1 MLKKVS
7 NMKLIVLNRV
17 KIVNPYTYAALWG
30 VYDHQALPVAIID
43 LSPKLAKSIGQATG
57 ELKKG
62 RLESEKEISD
72 AKKSSEE
79 DTSSKEE

>member
-1 MLKKVS
+1 MINTNLLAFTLGGPEVI
-7 NMKLIVLNRV
+7 IVLVLILLLFGAKR
-17 KIVNPYTYAALWG
+17 I
-30 VYDHQALPVAIID
+30 
-43 LSPKLAKSIGQATG
+43 PKLAKSIGQATG
-57 ELKKG
+57 ELKKD

>member
-1 MLKKVS
+1 MINTNLLAFTLGGPEVI
-7 NMKLIVLNRV
+7 IVLVLILLLFGAKR
-17 KIVNPYTYAALWG
+17 I
-30 VYDHQALPVAIID
+30 
-43 LSPKLAKSIGQATG
+43 PKLAKSIGHATG
-57 ELKKG
+57 ELNKG

>member
-1 MLKKVS
+1 MILLLFGAKR
-7 NMKLIVLNRV
+7 I
-17 KIVNPYTYAALWG
+17 
-30 VYDHQALPVAIID
+30 
-43 LSPKLAKSIGQATG
+43 PKLAKSIGQATG

>member
-1 MLKKVS
+1 MINTNLLPFTLGGPEVI
-7 NMKLIVLNRV
+7 IVLVLILLLFGAKR
-17 KIVNPYTYAALWG
+17 I
-30 VYDHQALPVAIID
+30 
-43 LSPKLAKSIGQATG
+43 PKLAKSIGQATG

>member
-1 MLKKVS
+1 MINTNLLACTLGGPEVI
-7 NMKLIVLNRV
+7 IVLVLILLLFGAKR
-17 KIVNPYTYAALWG
+17 I
-30 VYDHQALPVAIID
+30 
-43 LSPKLAKSIGQATG
+43 PKLAKSIGQATG

>member
-1 MLKKVS
+1 MINS
-7 NMKLIVLNRV
+7 NLLAFTLGGPEVIIVLVLILLLFGAKR
-17 KIVNPYTYAALWG
+17 I
-30 VYDHQALPVAIID
+30 
-43 LSPKLAKSIGQATG
+43 PKLAKSIGQATG

-79 DTSSKEE
+79 DTPSKKE

>member
-1 MLKKVS
+1 MINS
-7 NMKLIVLNRV
+7 NLLAFTLGGPEVIIVLVLILLLFGAKRIPN
-17 KIVNPYTYAALWG
+17 
-30 VYDHQALPVAIID
+30 
-43 LSPKLAKSIGQATG
+43 LAKSIGQATG

-79 DTSSKEE
+79 DTPSKEE

>member
-1 MLKKVS
+1 MINTNLLAFTLGGPEVI
-7 NMKLIVLNRV
+7 IVLVLILLLFGAKR
-17 KIVNPYTYAALWG
+17 I
-30 VYDHQALPVAIID
+30 
-43 LSPKLAKSIGQATG
+43 PKLAKSIGQATG

-62 RLESEKEISD
+62 RLESEKEIND

>member
-1 MLKKVS
+1 MINTNLLAFTLGGPEVI
-7 NMKLIVLNRV
+7 IVLVLILLLFGAKR
-17 KIVNPYTYAALWG
+17 I
-30 VYDHQALPVAIID
+30 
-43 LSPKLAKSIGQATG
+43 PKLAKSIGQSTG

>member
-1 MLKKVS
+1 MINS
-7 NMKLIVLNRV
+7 NLLAFTHGGPEVIIVLVLILLLFGAKR
-17 KIVNPYTYAALWG
+17 I
-30 VYDHQALPVAIID
+30 
-43 LSPKLAKSIGQATG
+43 PKLAKSIGQATG

-79 DTSSKEE
+79 DTPSKEE